1 MSMIEIKKGIE
12 ISNEEIAFKFSRSSG
27 PGGQNVNKANTRVT
41 LLFDI
46 ANSTSFSDIQKKQI
60 LERLAS
66 RAGKNGVIRVVSQQ
80 HRTQKANRDAVI
92 ERLRGLLTEALR
104 KEPARKKT
112 IVPRQAR
119 QKRLEKKKRRS
130 VLKQQRAKKFS
141 TDWR

>member
-1 MSMIEIKKGIE
+1 MIEIKKGIE

>member
-1 MSMIEIKKGIE
+1 MIEVEKGIE
-12 ISNEEIAFKFSRSSG
+12 IRGEEIAFRFSRSSG

-92 ERLRGLLTEALR
+92 ERLRGLLTEAIR

-119 QKRLEKKKRRS
+119 QKRLEKKKQRS